1 LAAKIETS
9 KDIPMRLLILGYSS
23 IVDRRVMR
31 AAAKV
36 GAIEEVSLASKSRA
50 KPDDWPKAG
59 LFFNDYETALSD
71 SDSDL
76 VYLSLPNALHE
87 YWVMVALAA
96 GKHVVVDK
104 PAMMTL
110 AGSERAVS
118 EARRLRRLVAE
129 ATVFG
134 YHPQFETLAAFL
146 TEIAPVTQAAAQFII
161 PPLPIGNFR
170 NHAEFGGGCLL
181 DMGPYAAA
189 TMRILGG
196 GGVSDLT
203 ALAGGW
209 HPETG
214 VDMGF
219 SVLARL
225 GNGAAF
231 SGHFSFEGEYQNRL
245 LVVGHLGSVLI
256 DRVFTPP
263 ADHQMEWDRRLRN
276 ADDVVTFE
284 PADTFA
290 RFLEAVVSAIAAGDH
305 ESFHRD
311 LLADARCRETIATAL
326 ASRNPAL
333 QSV

>member
-1 LAAKIETS
+1 
-9 KDIPMRLLILGYSS
+9 MRLLIIGYSS
-23 IVDRRVMR
+23 IIERRVLP

-36 GAIEEVSLASKSRA
+36 GRIATISIASKSRP
-50 KPDDWPKAG
+50 KPDAWPKQG
-59 LFFNDYETALSD
+59 LFFDDYEAALRSSD
-71 SDSDL
+71 CDL
-76 VYLSLPNALHE
+76 VYLSLPNAMHE
-87 YWVMVALAA
+87 HWVMAALAA

-104 PAMMTL
+104 PAMATL
-110 AGSERAVS
+110 AGSERAV
-118 EARRLRRLVAE
+118 EAAQRVNRVVAE

-134 YHPQFETLAAFL
+134 YHPQFEALAAFAVEHGPL
-146 TEIAPVTQAAAQFII
+146 TQAAAQFII

-170 NHAEFGGGCLL
+170 NHRELGGGCLL

-196 GGVSDLT
+196 GAASEIT
-203 ALAGGW
+203 ALAGGR

-225 GNGAAF
+225 GNGGAF

-245 LVVGHLGSVLI
+245 LVVGRSGSVLI
-256 DRVFTPP
+256 ERVFTPP
-263 ADHQMEWDRRLRN
+263 ADHQMEWRRRVRN
-276 ADDVVTFE
+276 VDDVVTFE

-290 RFLEAVVSAIAAGDH
+290 RFLAAVTSAIGGGDH

-311 LLADARCRETIATAL
+311 LLSDARCRDMIATAL
-326 ASRNPAL
+326 ASRNSWY
-333 QSV
+333 QRV

>member
-1 LAAKIETS
+1 
-9 KDIPMRLLILGYSS
+9 MRLLILGYSS
-23 IVDRRVMR
+23 IVERRVIP

-36 GAIEEVSLASKSRA
+36 ADVEEISIASKSR
-50 KPDDWPKAG
+50 PRPNGWPKQG
-59 LFFNDYETALSD
+59 RFFDDYEAALDGSD
-71 SDSDL
+71 CDL

-87 YWVMVALAA
+87 HWVMAALAA

-118 EARRLRRLVAE
+118 EAQHVNRLVAE

-134 YHPQFETLAAFL
+134 YHPQFETLAAFVAETGPL
-146 TEIAPVTQAAAQFII
+146 TQAAAQFVI

-170 NHAEFGGGCLL
+170 NHAELGGGCLL

-196 GGVSDLT
+196 EGMTDVT
-203 ALAGGW
+203 ALAGGR

-225 GNGAAF
+225 GNGGAF

-245 LVVGHLGSVLI
+245 LVVGRSGSVLI
-256 DRVFTPP
+256 ERVFTPP
-263 ADHQMEWDRRLRN
+263 ADHQMEWRRRVRN

-290 RFLEAVVSAIAAGDH
+290 RFLEAVTSAIASGDH
-305 ESFHRD
+305 ERFHRD
-311 LLADARCRETIATAL
+311 LLSDARCREMIATAL
-326 ASRNPAL
+326 ASQNPA
-333 QSV
+333 QPSV

>member
-1 LAAKIETS
+1 
-9 KDIPMRLLILGYSS
+9 MRLLILGYSS
-23 IVDRRVMR
+23 IVERRVMP

-36 GAIEEVSLASKSRA
+36 GAIEEISIVSKSR
-50 KPDDWPKAG
+50 PRPERWPKQG
-59 LFFNDYETALSD
+59 LFFDDYETGLRS
-71 SDSDL
+71 SNCDL

-87 YWVMVALAA
+87 RWVMAALAA

-110 AGSERAVS
+110 AGSERVVG
-118 EARRLRRLVAE
+118 EARRVNRLVAE

-134 YHPQFETLAAFL
+134 YHPQFERRAAYVAEVGPL
-146 TEIAPVTQAAAQFII
+146 TQAAAQFII
-161 PPLPIGNFR
+161 PPLPTGNFR
-170 NHAEFGGGCLL
+170 NHAELGGGCLL

-196 GGVSDLT
+196 DGTKEVT
-203 ALAGGW
+203 ALAGGR

-225 GNGAAF
+225 GNGGAF
-231 SGHFSFEGEYQNRL
+231 SGQFSFEGEYQNRL
-245 LVVGHLGSVLI
+245 LVVGRSGSVLI
-256 DRVFTPP
+256 ERVFTPP
-263 ADHQMEWDRRLRN
+263 ADHQMEWRRRVRN
-276 ADDVVTFE
+276 VDDIVTFD

-290 RFLEAVVSAIAAGDH
+290 RFLEAVTTAIAGGDH

-311 LLADARCRETIATAL
+311 LLSDARCREMIAKAL
-326 ASRNPAL
+326 AP
-333 QSV
+333 

>member
-1 LAAKIETS
+1 
-9 KDIPMRLLILGYSS
+9 MRLLILGYSS
-23 IVDRRVMR
+23 IVERRVMP

-36 GAIEEVSLASKSRA
+36 GHIEKISIASKSRPR
-50 KPDDWPKAG
+50 PDGWPKQG
-59 LFFNDYETALSD
+59 LFFDDYEAALRG

-87 YWVMVALAA
+87 RWVMAALAA

-110 AGSERAVS
+110 AGSERAVG
-118 EARRLRRLVAE
+118 EARRVNRLVAE

-134 YHPQFETLAAFL
+134 YHPQFETLAAFVAETGPL
-146 TEIAPVTQAAAQFII
+146 MQAAAQFII
-161 PPLPIGNFR
+161 PPLPIDNFR
-170 NHAEFGGGCLL
+170 NHAELGGGCLL

-196 GGVSDLT
+196 DGISEVT
-203 ALAGGW
+203 ALAGGR

-219 SVLARL
+219 AVLARL
-225 GNGAAF
+225 GNGGAF

-245 LVVGHLGSVLI
+245 LVVGRSGSVLI
-256 DRVFTPP
+256 ERVFTPP
-263 ADHQMEWDRRLRN
+263 ADHQMEWRRRVRN
-276 ADDVVTFE
+276 VDDVVTFE

-290 RFLEAVVSAIAAGDH
+290 RFLAAVTSAIDGGDH

-311 LLADARCRETIATAL
+311 LLSDARCRDMIATAL
-326 ASRNPAL
+326 ASQNPSH
-333 QSV
+333 QRV

>member
-1 LAAKIETS
+1 
-9 KDIPMRLLILGYSS
+9 MRLLILGYSS
-23 IVDRRVMR
+23 IVERRVMP

-36 GAIEEVSLASKSRA
+36 RDIEEISIASKSRP
-50 KPDDWPKAG
+50 KPDGWPKQG
-59 LFFNDYETALSD
+59 LFFDDYEAALRGSN
-71 SDSDL
+71 SDL

-87 YWVMVALAA
+87 RWVMAALAT

-110 AGSERAVS
+110 ADSERAV
-118 EARRLRRLVAE
+118 EAARRVNRLVAE

-134 YHPQFETLAAFL
+134 YHPQFEALAAFVAEHGPL
-146 TEIAPVTQAAAQFII
+146 TQAAVQFII

-170 NHAEFGGGCLL
+170 NHAELGGGCLL

-196 GGVSDLT
+196 GAAASEIS
-203 ALAGGW
+203 ALAGGR

-225 GNGAAF
+225 GNGGAF
-231 SGHFSFEGEYQNRL
+231 SGQFSFEGEYQNRL
-245 LVVGHLGSVLI
+245 LVVGRSGSVLVE
-256 DRVFTPP
+256 RVFTPP
-263 ADHQMEWDRRLRN
+263 ADHQMEWRRRVRN
-276 ADDVVTFE
+276 VDDVVTFE

-290 RFLEAVVSAIAAGDH
+290 RFLAAVTSAIGGGDH
-305 ESFHRD
+305 ESYHRD
-311 LLADARCRETIATAL
+311 LLSDARCRDMIATAL
-326 ASRNPAL
+326 ASQNPSH
-333 QSV
+333 QRV